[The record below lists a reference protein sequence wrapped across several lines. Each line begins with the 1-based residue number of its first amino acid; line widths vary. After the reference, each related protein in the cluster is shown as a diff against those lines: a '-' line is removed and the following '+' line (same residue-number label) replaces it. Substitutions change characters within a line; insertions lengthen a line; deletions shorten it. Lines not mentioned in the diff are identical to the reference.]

1 MFRFTFVVEYA
12 TKDGENAAMTS
23 QVELD
28 TDNIFDARAQL
39 VYQLSRN
46 PHVFAPFDFTNTNI
60 EKWNGETL
68 AWEAQK

>member
-1 MFRFTFVVEYA
+1 MFRFTFVVEYT

-46 PHVFAPFDFTNTNI
+46 PHIFAPFTF
-60 EKWNGETL
+60 EFVKMEHWKEGH
-68 AWEAQK
+68 WE